1 MKNLIKVEIH
11 RLAVEPKTFTHL
23 IFLKEEEGERV
34 LPIAI
39 GPFEAEAIARAVGGM
54 KFHRPLTHDL
64 LKSVIEHLGGKL
76 ERVVVNDLR
85 EDTFYARLIILQG
98 QRRLSVDARPSD
110 SICLAALTGA
120 PIFVSAHVMAK
131 AGIELPP
138 EAEEG
143 EEPEDEPGD

>member
-1 MKNLIKVEIH
+1 MKNLIKVEID
-11 RLAVEPKTFTHL
+11 RLAVEPQTMTHL
-23 IFLKEEEGERV
+23 VFLREEGGSRV

-39 GPFEAEAIARAVGGM
+39 GVFEAEAIARAVGGI

-64 LKSVIEHLGGKL
+64 LRSVIEHLGGKL

-98 QRRLSVDARPSD
+98 NRRLSVDARPSD

-120 PIFVSAHVMAK
+120 PIYVSAHVMAK
-131 AGIELPP
+131 AGVELPP
-138 EAEEG
+138 EEGEEG
-143 EEPEDEPGD
+143 EPGD